1 MRWCCSWCSASRS
14 ITALLYGLLG
24 SAVGVFGD
32 LCFSI
37 IKRLSGIKDFGT
49 LIPGHG
55 GFFDRFD
62 SMVTVAPLMEALILL
77 MPVVS

>member
-1 MRWCCSWCSASRS
+1 M
-14 ITALLYGLLG
+14 
-24 SAVGVFGD
+24 GVFGD

-55 GFFDRFD
+55 GFYDRFD

-77 MPVVS
+77 LPVVS

>member
-1 MRWCCSWCSASRS
+1 MNYGA
-14 ITALLYGLLG
+14 ALLYGLMG
-24 SAVGVFGD
+24 SGVGVFGD

-77 MPVVS
+77 LPVVS